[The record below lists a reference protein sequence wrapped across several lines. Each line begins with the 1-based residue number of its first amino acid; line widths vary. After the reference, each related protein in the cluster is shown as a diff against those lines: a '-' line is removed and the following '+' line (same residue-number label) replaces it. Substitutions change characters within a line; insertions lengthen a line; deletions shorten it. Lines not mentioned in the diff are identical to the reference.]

1 MPIIYYRPFKAAKFY
16 LNNRFGAKDP
26 MKNMQDFEDKFWHA
40 ERYYNVYKLEEYI
53 ERDKA
58 YYNFK
63 SFLNARCF
71 VYPISFMTIHNLFLM
86 HFVFND

>member
-1 MPIIYYRPFKAAKFY
+1 MELR
-16 LNNRFGAKDP
+16 
-26 MKNMQDFEDKFWHA
+26 DFVDKHWHA
-40 ERYYNVYKLEEYI
+40 ERYYNVHKLEEGI

-71 VYPISFMTIHNLFLM
+71 VYPVSFVTVHNLFLM
-86 HFVFND
+86 HFVFAGLKIAINFHLEKYTPTERLDKVTEM